1 VRYNIWINTLNGSWT
16 YPHTWKYISYIAC
29 THAYMHTQILIYC
42 VLIHVFFYN
51 MRVYLKF
58 LFRRNY
64 VLLINILCCILLGKL
79 IKSWWK
85 KALEAGTCLTTADR
99 SCSCRPSNVTVKLMM
114 LAWMYTAG
122 RKWGFDIDVVIYSL
136 KYKGSLQVG
145 CQTLKHFM
153 CVHHSAEF
161 RKWLSISFILSWVCD
176 TQDYQ
181 FVSYTLTYS

>member
-1 VRYNIWINTLNGSWT
+1 M
-16 YPHTWKYISYIAC
+16 HTC
-29 THAYMHTQILIYC
+29 THKFWYTVCSSMFY
-42 VLIHVFFYN
+42 FYN

-58 LFRRNY
+58 LFSRNY
-64 VLLINILCCILLGKL
+64 LELINILCCILLGKL

-122 RKWGFDIDVVIYSL
+122 RKWGFDIDVVMYSL

-145 CQTLKHFM
+145 CQTAFHVCTSFLRIQDMTFHFIYTFLSLW
-153 CVHHSAEF
+153 HSG
-161 RKWLSISFILSWVCD
+161 LSVLFIYINL
-176 TQDYQ
+176 
-181 FVSYTLTYS
+181 FIK